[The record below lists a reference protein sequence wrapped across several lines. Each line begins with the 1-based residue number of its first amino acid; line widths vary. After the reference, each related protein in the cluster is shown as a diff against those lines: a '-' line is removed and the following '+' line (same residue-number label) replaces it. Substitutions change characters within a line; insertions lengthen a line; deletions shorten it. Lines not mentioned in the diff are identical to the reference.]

1 MESKYVAY
9 KLWRTTAYLT
19 YKGEQAK
26 VSGSFYNLGKMVGP
40 KVRKVKWIWQ
50 SITASEA
57 DAIKAEH
64 EIGECLAREIRNRLE
79 LDTEPHTVQMLN
91 KVGGRLTACVT
102 NKLRTFSFEV
112 TKGTEPNAF
121 ALPGGFIFVTRSL
134 LELCN
139 WNQDE
144 IAFILG
150 HEMGH
155 VIRKDAMDRIITN
168 SAIAVGAKATPIRGL
183 LASWL
188 GRVGVKF
195 LESAYSQDMELEA
208 DTLGARLVAVAGYDP
223 HAPMQ
228 LLSRLSELS
237 QPAKQFSLGNYF
249 SSHPAFD
256 VRIHNV
262 DATIFPLRL

>member
-1 MESKYVAY
+1 MSS
-9 KLWRTTAYLT
+9 L
-19 YKGEQAK
+19 
-26 VSGSFYNLGKMVGP
+26 FYNLGKMIGP
-40 KVRKVKWIWQ
+40 RVRKIKWIWQ

-57 DAIKAEH
+57 EVIKAEY
-64 EIGECLAREIRNRLE
+64 EVGQDLAREIGNRLE
-79 LDTEPHTVQMLN
+79 LDTKPRAGQMLN
-91 KVGGRLTACVT
+91 KVGRHLAACVA

-112 TKGTEPNAF
+112 IKGTEPNAF

-134 LELCN
+134 LELCD

-155 VIRKDAMDRIITN
+155 VIRGHAMDRIIAN
-168 SAIAVGAKATPIRGL
+168 SAIAVGARATPIRGL

-228 LLSRLSELS
+228 LLSRLSELN
-237 QPAKQFSLGNYF
+237 QPTEQSSLGNYF

-256 VRIHNV
+256 IRIYNV
-262 DATIFPLRL
+262 DRLLRQQCS

>member
-1 MESKYVAY
+1 M
-9 KLWRTTAYLT
+9 
-19 YKGEQAK
+19 
-26 VSGSFYNLGKMVGP
+26 SGLFYNIGKMVGP
-40 KVRKVKWIWQ
+40 RVRKVKWIWQ

-57 DAIKAEH
+57 DAIQAEH
-64 EIGECLAREIRNRLE
+64 KVGQDLAREIRNRLE
-79 LDTEPHTVQMLN
+79 LDTEPRAGRMLN
-91 KVGGRLTACVT
+91 KVGRHLAACVA

-112 TKGTEPNAF
+112 IKGTEPNAF

-134 LELCN
+134 LELCE

-144 IAFILG
+144 LAFILG

-155 VIRKDAMDRIITN
+155 VIRGHAMDRIITN

-188 GRVGVKF
+188 GKVGVKF

-208 DTLGARLVAVAGYDP
+208 DALGARLIVVAGYDP
-223 HAPMQ
+223 HAPTQ
-228 LLSRLSELS
+228 LLSRLSELNRL
-237 QPAKQFSLGNYF
+237 AKQFSLGNYF

-256 VRIHNV
+256 LRIHNV
-262 DATIFPLRL
+262 DRLLRQRCR

>member
-1 MESKYVAY
+1 
-9 KLWRTTAYLT
+9 
-19 YKGEQAK
+19 
-26 VSGSFYNLGKMVGP
+26 
-40 KVRKVKWIWQ
+40 
-50 SITASEA
+50 
-57 DAIKAEH
+57 
-64 EIGECLAREIRNRLE
+64 
-79 LDTEPHTVQMLN
+79 MLN
-91 KVGGRLTACVT
+91 KVGRHLATCVA

-112 TKGTEPNAF
+112 IKGPEPNAF
-121 ALPGGFIFVTRSL
+121 ALPGGVIFVTRSL
-134 LELCN
+134 LELCD

-144 IAFILG
+144 LAFILG

-155 VIRKDAMDRIITN
+155 VIRGHAMDRIITN
-168 SAIAVGAKATPIRGL
+168 SAIAVGSRATPIRGL

-188 GRVGVKF
+188 GRVGMKF
-195 LESAYSQDMELEA
+195 LESAYSQDLELEA

-256 VRIHNV
+256 LRIHNV
-262 DATIFPLRL
+262 DRLLRQRCS

>member
-1 MESKYVAY
+1 
-9 KLWRTTAYLT
+9 
-19 YKGEQAK
+19 
-26 VSGSFYNLGKMVGP
+26 VSSLFYNLGKMVGP
-40 KVRKVKWIWQ
+40 RVRKVKWIWQ

-57 DAIKAEH
+57 NAIQAEH
-64 EIGECLAREIRNRLE
+64 EVGQDLAREIMNRLE
-79 LDTEPHTVQMLN
+79 LDTEPQAVQMLN
-91 KVGGRLTACVT
+91 KVGRHLATCVA

-112 TKGTEPNAF
+112 IKGPEPNAF
-121 ALPGGFIFVTRSL
+121 ALPGGVIFVTRSL
-134 LELCN
+134 LELCD

-144 IAFILG
+144 LAFILG

-155 VIRKDAMDRIITN
+155 VIRGHAMDRIIAN
-168 SAIAVGAKATPIRGL
+168 SAIAVGSRAMPIHGL

-188 GRVGVKF
+188 GRVGMKF
-195 LESAYSQDMELEA
+195 LESAYSQDLELEA

-256 VRIHNV
+256 LRIHNV
-262 DATIFPLRL
+262 DRLLRQRCS

>member
-1 MESKYVAY
+1 MSS
-9 KLWRTTAYLT
+9 LL
-19 YKGEQAK
+19 
-26 VSGSFYNLGKMVGP
+26 YNLGKMVGP
-40 KVRKVKWIWQ
+40 RVRKVKWIWQ

-57 DAIKAEH
+57 DTIKAEH
-64 EIGECLAREIRNRLE
+64 EVGQDLAREIRNRLE
-79 LDTEPHTVQMLN
+79 LDTEPRAGQMLN
-91 KVGGRLTACVT
+91 KVGRHLAACVA

-112 TKGTEPNAF
+112 IKGTEPNAF

-134 LELCN
+134 LELCD

-155 VIRKDAMDRIITN
+155 VIRGHAMDRIIAN
-168 SAIAVGAKATPIRGL
+168 SAIAVGARATPIRGL

-228 LLSRLSELS
+228 LLSRLSELN
-237 QPAKQFSLGNYF
+237 QPAKQSSLGNYF

-256 VRIHNV
+256 IRIHNV
-262 DATIFPLRL
+262 DRLLRQRCS

>member
-1 MESKYVAY
+1 MSS
-9 KLWRTTAYLT
+9 L
-19 YKGEQAK
+19 
-26 VSGSFYNLGKMVGP
+26 FYNLGKMVGP
-40 KVRKVKWIWQ
+40 RVRKVKWIWQ

-57 DAIKAEH
+57 DTIKAEH
-64 EIGECLAREIRNRLE
+64 KVGQDLACEIRNRLE
-79 LDTEPHTVQMLN
+79 LDTEPRPGQMLN
-91 KVGGRLTACVT
+91 KVGRHLAACVA

-112 TKGTEPNAF
+112 IKGAEPNAF
-121 ALPGGFIFVTRSL
+121 ALPGGFIFVTKSL
-134 LELCN
+134 LELCD
-139 WNQDE
+139 WKQDE

-155 VIRKDAMDRIITN
+155 VIRGHAMDRIIAN
-168 SAIAVGAKATPIRGL
+168 SAIAVGARATPIRSL

-228 LLSRLSELS
+228 LLSRLSVLN
-237 QPAKQFSLGNYF
+237 QPAKQSALGNYF

-256 VRIHNV
+256 IRIHNV
-262 DATIFPLRL
+262 DRLLRQRCS

>member
-1 MESKYVAY
+1 M
-9 KLWRTTAYLT
+9 T
-19 YKGEQAK
+19 YKGEHAK
-26 VSGSFYNLGKMVGP
+26 VSSLFYNIGKMVGP
-40 KVRKVKWIWQ
+40 RVRKVKWIWQ

-57 DAIKAEH
+57 DTIKAEH
-64 EIGECLAREIRNRLE
+64 EVGQDLAREIRNRLE
-79 LDTEPHTVQMLN
+79 LDTEPRAGQMLN
-91 KVGGRLTACVT
+91 KVGRHLAACVA

-112 TKGTEPNAF
+112 IKGTEPNAF

-134 LELCN
+134 LELCD

-155 VIRKDAMDRIITN
+155 VIRGHAMDRIIAN
-168 SAIAVGAKATPIRGL
+168 SAIAVGARATPIRGL

-195 LESAYSQDMELEA
+195 LESAYSQDLELEA

-256 VRIHNV
+256 LRIHNV
-262 DATIFPLRL
+262 DCLLRQRCS

>member
-1 MESKYVAY
+1 MSS
-9 KLWRTTAYLT
+9 L
-19 YKGEQAK
+19 
-26 VSGSFYNLGKMVGP
+26 FYNLGKMVGP
-40 KVRKVKWIWQ
+40 RVRKVKWIWQ

-57 DAIKAEH
+57 DAIQAEH
-64 EIGECLAREIRNRLE
+64 KVGQDLAREIRNRLE
-79 LDTEPHTVQMLN
+79 LDTEPRAGQMLN
-91 KVGGRLTACVT
+91 KVGCHLAACVA

-112 TKGTEPNAF
+112 IKGTEPNAF

-134 LELCN
+134 LELCE

-144 IAFILG
+144 LAFILG

-155 VIRKDAMDRIITN
+155 VIRGHAMDRIITN
-168 SAIAVGAKATPIRGL
+168 SAIAVGARTTPIRGI

-195 LESAYSQDMELEA
+195 LESAYSQDLELEA

-223 HAPMQ
+223 HAPTQ

-249 SSHPAFD
+249 SSHPALD
-256 VRIHNV
+256 VRIQNIDHL
-262 DATIFPLRL
+262 LRQRCR

>member
-1 MESKYVAY
+1 MI
-9 KLWRTTAYLT
+9 

-26 VSGSFYNLGKMVGP
+26 VSSLFYNLGKMAGP

-57 DAIKAEH
+57 DTIKAEH
-64 EIGECLAREIRNRLE
+64 EVGQDLACEIRSRLE
-79 LDTEPHTVQMLN
+79 LDTEPRAGQLLN
-91 KVGGRLTACVT
+91 KVGPHLAVGVT

-112 TKGTEPNAF
+112 TKGTQPNAF

-134 LELCN
+134 LELCD

-144 IAFILG
+144 IAFILA

-155 VIRKDAMDRIITN
+155 VIRGHAMDRIIAN
-168 SAIAVGAKATPIRGL
+168 SAITVGAGNTPIRGL

-188 GRVGVKF
+188 SRVGVKF
-195 LESAYSQDMELEA
+195 LESTYSQDMELEA
-208 DTLGARLVAVAGYDP
+208 DTLGARLIAAAGYDP

-228 LLSRLSELS
+228 LLWRLRELN
-237 QPAKQFSLGNYF
+237 QPAKRASLGNYF
-249 SSHPAFD
+249 SSHPDFD
-256 VRIHNV
+256 IRIKNV
-262 DATIFPLRL
+262 DRPLRQRSS

>member
-1 MESKYVAY
+1 MSN
-9 KLWRTTAYLT
+9 L
-19 YKGEQAK
+19 
-26 VSGSFYNLGKMVGP
+26 FYNIGKMVGP
-40 KVRKVKWIWQ
+40 RVRKVKWIWQ

-57 DAIKAEH
+57 DTIKAEH
-64 EIGECLAREIRNRLE
+64 KVGQDLAREIRNRLE
-79 LDTEPHTVQMLN
+79 LDTEPRSGQMLN
-91 KVGGRLTACVT
+91 KVGRHLAACVA

-112 TKGTEPNAF
+112 IKGTEPNAF
-121 ALPGGFIFVTRSL
+121 ALPSGFIFVTRSL
-134 LELCN
+134 LELCG

-144 IAFILG
+144 VAFILG

-155 VIRKDAMDRIITN
+155 VIRGHAMDRIITN
-168 SAIAVGAKATPIRGL
+168 SAIAVGAKAAPIRGL

-188 GRVGVKF
+188 RGAGMKIV
-195 LESAYSQDMELEA
+195 ESAYSQDLELEA
-208 DTLGARLVAVAGYDP
+208 DTLGARLAAAAGYDP
-223 HAPMQ
+223 HAPIQ

-262 DATIFPLRL
+262 DHLLRPRCS